1 MKNAMPLPIL
11 TITPHPAIDETVS
24 LPSLRPGA
32 VNVATQA
39 RRNAGGKGI
48 NVASCLA
55 DWGAPVVALGLLG
68 QDNAAAFEALFARKG
83 IADACQRV
91 PGSTR
96 TNIKI
101 VAADTGDTTD
111 INLPGPAVPAAAW
124 QALLQ
129 DVRQRAQPGQWAL
142 AAGSLPPGLQAEG
155 YAPLLKLLHER
166 GARIALDASGAALK
180 QALAC
185 GVPLALIKPN
195 RHELETL
202 LGRPLPTCAD
212 WREAACGLHAQGVET
227 VVVSLGAQ
235 GAFMSSPEGAW
246 LAAPLPVQL
255 RPGSE
260 QVLSTVGAGDAQVAG
275 LLAARHAGLG
285 WQEALRYG
293 VAFATAK
300 LGLAGADSMER
311 QTISAL
317 ENKVEISE
325 MIETARP

>member
-1 MKNAMPLPIL
+1 M
-11 TITPHPAIDETVS
+11 
-24 LPSLRPGA
+24 
-32 VNVATQA
+32 
-39 RRNAGGKGI
+39 
-48 NVASCLA
+48 
-55 DWGAPVVALGLLG
+55 
-68 QDNAAAFEALFARKG
+68 
-83 IADACQRV
+83 
-91 PGSTR
+91 
-96 TNIKI
+96 
-101 VAADTGDTTD
+101 
-111 INLPGPAVPAAAW
+111 
-124 QALLQ
+124 
-129 DVRQRAQPGQWAL
+129 
-142 AAGSLPPGLQAEG
+142 
-155 YAPLLKLLHER
+155 KLLHER
-166 GARIALDASGAALK
+166 GARIALDTSGAALK

-202 LGRPLPTCAD
+202 LGRPLPTCTD
-212 WREAACGLHAQGVET
+212 LREAARGLHAQGVET
-227 VVVSLGAQ
+227 VVVSLSEQ

-246 LAAPLPVQL
+246 LAAPLPVQ
-255 RPGSE
+255 P
-260 QVLSTVGAGDAQVAG
+260 VSTVGAGDAQVAG

>member
-1 MKNAMPLPIL
+1 M
-11 TITPHPAIDETVS
+11 
-24 LPSLRPGA
+24 
-32 VNVATQA
+32 
-39 RRNAGGKGI
+39 
-48 NVASCLA
+48 
-55 DWGAPVVALGLLG
+55 
-68 QDNAAAFEALFARKG
+68 
-83 IADACQRV
+83 

-142 AAGSLPPGLQAEG
+142 AAGSLPPGLQTEG

-166 GARIALDASGAALK
+166 GARIALDTSGAALK

-212 WREAACGLHAQGVET
+212 LHKAACGLHAQGVET
-227 VVVSLGAQ
+227 IVVSLGEQ

-246 LAAPLPVQL
+246 LAAPLPVQP
-255 RPGSE
+255 RPDSG

-293 VAFATAK
+293 VAFATGK
-300 LGLAGADSMER
+300 LGKPGAELPKKIKILQIISM
-311 QTISAL
+311 
-317 ENKVEISE
+317 VEFK
-325 MIETARP
+325 

>member
-142 AAGSLPPGLQAEG
+142 AAGSLPPGLQTEG

-166 GARIALDASGAALK
+166 GARIALDTSGAALK

-202 LGRPLPTCAD
+202 LGRPLPTCTD
-212 WREAACGLHAQGVET
+212 LREAARGLHAQGVET

-246 LAAPLPVQL
+246 LAAPLPVK
-255 RPGSE
+255 P
-260 QVLSTVGAGDAQVAG
+260 VSTVGAGDAQVAG
-275 LLAARHAGLG
+275 LLAARHAGLD
-285 WQEALRYG
+285 WREALRHG

-300 LGLAGADSMER
+300 LKRLGPDLPPASEINALL
-311 QTISAL
+311 QAITLSA
-317 ENKVEISE
+317 IPS
-325 MIETARP
+325 

>member
-1 MKNAMPLPIL
+1 MSALPIL
-11 TITPHPAIDETVS
+11 TITPNPAIDETVS

-142 AAGSLPPGLQAEG
+142 AAGSLPPGLQTEG

-166 GARIALDASGAALK
+166 GARIALDTSGAALK

-202 LGRPLPTCAD
+202 LGRPLPTGTD
-212 WREAACGLHAQGVET
+212 LREAARGLHAQGVET

-246 LAAPLPVQL
+246 LAAPLPVQP
-255 RPGSE
+255 RPDSG

-275 LLAARHAGLG
+275 LLAARHARLG

>member
-55 DWGAPVVALGLLG
+55 DWGVPVVALGLLG

-142 AAGSLPPGLQAEG
+142 AAGSLPPGLQTEG

-166 GARIALDASGAALK
+166 GARIALDTSGAALK

-195 RHELETL
+195 RDELQTL

-212 WREAACGLHAQGVET
+212 LREAARGLHAQGVET

-246 LAAPLPVQL
+246 LAAPLPVK
-255 RPGSE
+255 P
-260 QVLSTVGAGDAQVAG
+260 VSTVGAGDAQVAG
-275 LLAARHAGLG
+275 LLAARHARLG

>member
-142 AAGSLPPGLQAEG
+142 AAGSLPPGLQTEG

-166 GARIALDASGAALK
+166 GARIALDTSGAALK

-202 LGRPLPTCAD
+202 LGRPLPTCTD
-212 WREAACGLHAQGVET
+212 LREAARGLHAAQGVET

-246 LAAPLPVQL
+246 LAAPLPVQP
-255 RPGSE
+255 RPDSG

-293 VAFATAK
+293 VAFATGK
-300 LGLAGADSMER
+300 LGKPGAELPKKIKILQIISM
-311 QTISAL
+311 
-317 ENKVEISE
+317 VEFK
-325 MIETARP
+325 

>member
-1 MKNAMPLPIL
+1 M
-11 TITPHPAIDETVS
+11 
-24 LPSLRPGA
+24 
-32 VNVATQA
+32 
-39 RRNAGGKGI
+39 
-48 NVASCLA
+48 
-55 DWGAPVVALGLLG
+55 
-68 QDNAAAFEALFARKG
+68 
-83 IADACQRV
+83 
-91 PGSTR
+91 
-96 TNIKI
+96 
-101 VAADTGDTTD
+101 
-111 INLPGPAVPAAAW
+111 PAAAW

-142 AAGSLPPGLQAEG
+142 AAGSLPPGLQTEG

-166 GARIALDASGAALK
+166 GARIALDTSGAALK

-202 LGRPLPTCAD
+202 LGRPLPTCTD
-212 WREAACGLHAQGVET
+212 LREAARGLHAQGVET

-246 LAAPLPVQL
+246 LAAPLPVK
-255 RPGSE
+255 P
-260 QVLSTVGAGDAQVAG
+260 VSTVGAGDAQVAG
-275 LLAARHAGLG
+275 LLAARHARLG

-325 MIETARP
+325 MI

>member
-129 DVRQRAQPGQWAL
+129 DVRQR
-142 AAGSLPPGLQAEG
+142 SLDR
-155 YAPLLKLLHER
+155 K
-166 GARIALDASGAALK
+166 SG
-180 QALAC
+180 
-185 GVPLALIKPN
+185 V
-195 RHELETL
+195 
-202 LGRPLPTCAD
+202 
-212 WREAACGLHAQGVET
+212 
-227 VVVSLGAQ
+227 
-235 GAFMSSPEGAW
+235 
-246 LAAPLPVQL
+246 
-255 RPGSE
+255 
-260 QVLSTVGAGDAQVAG
+260 
-275 LLAARHAGLG
+275 
-285 WQEALRYG
+285 
-293 VAFATAK
+293 
-300 LGLAGADSMER
+300 
-311 QTISAL
+311 
-317 ENKVEISE
+317 
-325 MIETARP
+325 

>member
-124 QALLQ
+124 QALHLP
-129 DVRQRAQPGQWAL
+129 VTEAACAQAL
-142 AAGSLPPGLQAEG
+142 SLPCHPGLTDEQAQRV
-155 YAPLLKLLHER
+155 AQAVR
-166 GARIALDASGAALK
+166 GFFASGAP
-180 QALAC
+180 AC
-185 GVPLALIKPN
+185 
-195 RHELETL
+195 
-202 LGRPLPTCAD
+202 
-212 WREAACGLHAQGVET
+212 
-227 VVVSLGAQ
+227 
-235 GAFMSSPEGAW
+235 
-246 LAAPLPVQL
+246 
-255 RPGSE
+255 
-260 QVLSTVGAGDAQVAG
+260 
-275 LLAARHAGLG
+275 
-285 WQEALRYG
+285 
-293 VAFATAK
+293 
-300 LGLAGADSMER
+300 
-311 QTISAL
+311 
-317 ENKVEISE
+317 
-325 MIETARP
+325 